1 MEDLEV
7 SHQGSKDKVDI
18 LYLFKDSIKADGSV
32 DMRSTLGRSLR
43 TIKEAI
49 KDDKFRAA
57 ESILINDIAMLATL
71 EKAIECHVLSN
82 PETIFSDSGLNPLL
96 ASNLLR
102 FREIKYRAI
111 NLLLGLKPK
120 KGKKNRDLNEILL
133 D

>member
-1 MEDLEV
+1 M
-7 SHQGSKDKVDI
+7 I
-18 LYLFKDSIKADGSV
+18 
-32 DMRSTLGRSLR
+32 T
-43 TIKEAI
+43 
-49 KDDKFRAA
+49 
-57 ESILINDIAMLATL
+57 TL

-102 FREIKYRAI
+102 FREIKYRALG
-111 NLLLGLKPK
+111 LLLGLKSK